1 MTLNVHTTTDPRA
14 ALASLAAVF
23 FGPGISEEPDLLA
36 EKELPEPYK
45 QLLAHDSHMTTS
57 LEAYHGFPVLLE
69 VLEERENPDQYH
81 RKILLTSGP
90 GRHVVEVG
98 VVRINLAY
106 TSTDVRNEI
115 VAKKAPL
122 GDILIRH
129 NVLRDIEP
137 KWFFRFKGPPALKGA
152 FDRALPEPIYG
163 RVGVIHCD
171 GEPAIELLEVIASDK
186 AVETSF

>member
-14 ALASLAAVF
+14 ALASLAAIF

-45 QLLAHDSHMTTS
+45 QLLAHDRHMTTS
-57 LEAYHGFPVLLE
+57 LEDYHGHPVLLE
-69 VLEERENPDQYH
+69 VLEERTDGDQYR

-106 TSTDVRNEI
+106 TSDDVRNEI
-115 VAKKAPL
+115 VNKQAPL
-122 GDILIRH
+122 GDILIRY
-129 NVLRDIEP
+129 NVLREIEP
-137 KWFFRFKGPPALKGA
+137 KWYFRFKGPPALKGA
-152 FDRALPEPIYG
+152 FDRALPEPVFG

-171 GEPAIELLEVIASDK
+171 GEPAIELLEVVASDK